1 LSVLCFSAKA
11 TTGESFAIAFLWL
24 QVSIAASADSL
35 QIFWVNP
42 NQFSR
47 AGATRDSE
55 ALLRSADRTLGKTKH
70 FQRLTHTSFE
80 GWVKISYVPHAIACL
95 QGSVTLGCRE

>member
-1 LSVLCFSAKA
+1 LSGRYFSAKA
-11 TTGESFAIAFLWL
+11 TTGESFAIAWLWL
-24 QVSIAASADSL
+24 QVSIVASTDSL

-55 ALLRSADRTLGKTKH
+55 ALLRSADRTASKTKH
-70 FQRLTHTSFE
+70 FQRLTPTSFE
-80 GWVKISYVPHAIACL
+80 GWVKISYVPHAIAYS
-95 QGSVTLGCRE
+95 QRYSS